1 MSRFSSSSL
10 PAAQISG
17 RSGGKSASYPT
28 THIAPDTVRSSGSVR
43 LLCLLSAGPIEGLVE
58 GGASIFLDDIPVKA
72 EDVPAFEDVSWH
84 FSNGTPDSDS
94 ANFPGFNHTAS
105 EVAIGR
111 RLVPNLPI
119 ELSHPSADAARLS
132 LRFPAGLVHRTA
144 HVIGP
149 ETVRLKIE
157 LEDIHRRQWDEVYNK
172 AITEKQTRAFEMQ
185 ILAHLPAAKNSPAP
199 RRLRITRLSPEAE
212 DSAIS
217 DLLVLSSVSWIF
229 WDHLTYGGLA
239 TLALSVGA
247 EPFDGRLPALSLDV
261 KGRIVKIPENYN
273 AGTRAYN
280 GLWSGRF
287 IPGWT
292 DNPAWVLLDIL
303 TDNLWGLGLPPG
315 QIDRYDLYE
324 IARYCDEGVED
335 NTGLKKPRFT
345 FNAVLNRRVGA
356 ARMIADICAAI
367 RVIYFW
373 SGDRLRFVQDRVR
386 APRLLVAN
394 SSVLGGQFVYHGAAS
409 NQQYSHALATYLDR
423 DGKPAL
429 ASAIDTDCLAK
440 CGYRAL
446 EVFLT
451 GCSDPHQAQRHANW
465 LLASQ
470 KAARQAVSYQASLD
484 HFADNPVRPGDVILI
499 EDSQRSPRPGAIQ
512 ARLERAAFTGFL
524 DSLTVPRAI
533 KRAAYNK
540 AGNRRAAMTAYI
552 IRLEPDQMQL
562 AGRYMGRPPG
572 QPDSLPEITRAKF
585 YYDQTHS
592 TPEQNIFILWF
603 AALADGYIPAEGS
616 PICLYPAESSN
627 TDAAPEPPFLWR
639 ITDIRQKGA
648 GEVEVT
654 ALACPGDEGKQTE
667 EGASASPQISSQISI
682 AASQFLPDRRLA
694 PARAILVKTRQF
706 ESYAQGYLVHE
717 IAISW
722 EVEGRSETQFWQ
734 VEYRQ
739 AGQPPQ
745 TRYSQQPHIILSQMH
760 TGTWQLV
767 LRAIDW
773 LGRKGM
779 PTRHEFT
786 VLADSAELPLPD
798 APVLRAIPGGAVAS
812 WHAPDIGAI
821 AFYEI
826 WEMDSRNQP
835 LYRLA
840 TSPAAPAS
848 LSGLSPRL
856 YSIALRY
863 QRQTGKLSSFGAAA
877 QVTPLALASG
887 TDGRDGTDGTDGRD
901 GTDGLDG
908 NDGNDGK
915 DGTDG
920 TDGTDGLAG
929 TQTLSMDI
937 LGDKWSDEAA
947 NSHIRH
953 VARRAPISGD
963 ILTMRF
969 QLPPA
974 SPPDRTGNFAET
986 RIFGTQGW
994 QLASASVSG
1003 SQLIQGS
1010 VSAQALYLDGVSL
1023 RANRQ
1028 GALAV
1033 NAISANQITSGQF
1046 TSTGYKPGQH
1056 GFLIDTSGS
1065 AEFNHV
1071 SMRGTLDSSL
1081 VRTSILVT
1089 PLITTPT
1096 QAGPRFLTAR
1106 DARPVRER
1114 WKTHQG
1120 NIVYLNDLLIAP
1132 DNLSDYYQDEDKYV
1146 LAAGDSH
1153 GDIRQPD
1160 EQLVNRYI
1168 HRFRRLAPK
1177 MVIEASYTA
1186 PDGQTP
1192 PRGTHLVMVRVAVKI
1207 KAGTQLLADSGILPL
1222 SYGLANSRLGNLDHE
1237 QTGPADGFD
1246 GLLKTRNIRQSEPA
1260 VINRNM
1266 TNLGYTKSLFV
1277 QVECF
1282 PFLKI
1287 RPSLKNQKLS
1297 VEVHYHLTKRGSF
1310 KVNPLTSLIETTKLK
1325 MDTLS

>member
-1 MSRFSSSSL
+1 MSCSSPPPPL
-10 PAAQISG
+10 QISG

-43 LLCLLSAGPIEGLVE
+43 LLCLLSAGPIEGLVD

-72 EDVPAFEDVSWH
+72 EDVSAFEDVSWH
-84 FSNGTPDSDS
+84 FSAGTPEGDS
-94 ANFPGFNHTAS
+94 ANFPGFNHTTS

-119 ELSHPSADAARLS
+119 ELSHSAADAARLS
-132 LRFPAGLVHRTA
+132 LRFPAGLVHRTP

-157 LEDIHRRQWDEVYNK
+157 LEDSHRQQWQEVYNK

-185 ILAHLPAAKNSPAP
+185 ILVHLPAAKDSPAL
-199 RRLRITRLSPEAE
+199 RRLRITRLSAEAE

-273 AGTRAYN
+273 ALTRSYT

-303 TDNLWGLGLPPG
+303 TDNLWGLGLATAR
-315 QIDRYDLYE
+315 IDRYDLYD

-335 NTGLKKPRFT
+335 NTGRKKPRFT

-394 SSVLGGQFVYHGAAS
+394 SSVLGGRFVYHGAAS

-429 ASAIDTDCLAK
+429 ATEIDTDCLAK

-512 ARLERAAFTGFL
+512 ARLERTAFTGFL
-524 DSLTVPRAI
+524 DSLSVPPPV
-533 KRAAYNK
+533 KK
-540 AGNRRAAMTAYI
+540 AVGNRRAAMTAYI
-552 IRLEPDQMQL
+552 IRLEPGQMQL
-562 AGRYMGRPPG
+562 VGRYMGRPAG
-572 QPDSLPEITRAKF
+572 QPDSPPEIARAKF

-592 TPEQNIFILWF
+592 TPEQNIFIVWF
-603 AALADGYIPAEGS
+603 AALAGAFLPAEGS
-616 PICLYPAESSN
+616 PVCLYPAEGSSI
-627 TDAAPEPPFLWR
+627 DAEPEPPFLWR

-654 ALACPGDEGKQTE
+654 ALACPGDDGKQPE
-667 EGASASPQISSQISI
+667 EGAEPSSQISPQI
-682 AASQFLPDRRLA
+682 GTVASQFLPDRRLA
-694 PARAILVKTRQF
+694 PARAIHVKTRQF

-717 IAISW
+717 IAASW
-722 EVEGRSETQFWQ
+722 EVEGRAETQFWQ
-734 VEYRQ
+734 VEY
-739 AGQPPQ
+739 GQPGQPSQ

-760 TGTWQLV
+760 SGTWQLV
-767 LRAIDW
+767 VRAIDW

-779 PTRHEFT
+779 PARHEFT

-798 APVLRAIPGGAVAS
+798 APNLRAVAGGAVAS

-840 TSPAAPAS
+840 TSPVTQAS
-848 LSGLSPRL
+848 LSGLSAQP
-856 YSIALRY
+856 YFMALRY
-863 QRQTGKLSSFGAAA
+863 QRITGKLSGFGAAA
-877 QVTPLALASG
+877 QITPLALASG
-887 TDGRDGTDGTDGRD
+887 TDGRDGNDGRD
-901 GTDGLDG
+901 GL
-908 NDGNDGK
+908 DGK

-920 TDGTDGLAG
+920 RDGLAG
-929 TQTLSMDI
+929 TQTLSMDV

-947 NSHIRH
+947 DTHIRH
-953 VARRAPISGD
+953 VARRAPVSGD

-969 QLPPA
+969 QLPLA
-974 SPPDRTGNFAET
+974 SPPAET

-994 QLASASVSG
+994 QLASATVNG
-1003 SQLIQGS
+1003 SQLIHGS
-1010 VSAQALYLDGVSL
+1010 VSAKALYLDGVSL

-1028 GALAV
+1028 GALQV

-1046 TSTGYKPGQH
+1046 ASIGYQPGQH
-1056 GFLIDTSGS
+1056 GFLIDMSGS
-1065 AEFNHV
+1065 AEFNHL

-1096 QAGPRFLTAR
+1096 QAGPRFLTAT

-1114 WKTHQG
+1114 VKTHQG
-1120 NIVYLNDLLIAP
+1120 NIVYLNDLLIGQ

-1153 GDIRQPD
+1153 GDARQPD
-1160 EQLVNRYI
+1160 NQLVNRYI

-1177 MVIEASYTA
+1177 LVIEASYTA
-1186 PDGQTP
+1186 PDGPTP
-1192 PRGTHLVMVRVAVKI
+1192 PRGAHLVMVRAAIKI
-1207 KAGTQLLADSGILPL
+1207 RAGTQLLADSGILPL

-1237 QTGPADGFD
+1237 QAGPADGFD
-1246 GLLKTRNIRQSEPA
+1246 GMCNTRNIRQSEPA
-1260 VINRNM
+1260 IINRNM
-1266 TNLGYTKSLFV
+1266 TNLGYTKSLFI

-1282 PFLKI
+1282 PFLRI
-1287 RPSLKNQKLS
+1287 RPSLENQKLS